1 MVPQR
6 EDPGQAT
13 HSQRKQVP
21 RTHMGLIMKGEAKAG
36 SPVAEV

>member
-6 EDPGQAT
+6 EHPGQAT
-13 HSQRKQVP
+13 HNQRVP